1 MPGIVNAGIP
11 QDDRALEV
19 GSWHIARLMRRKKF
33 DTPEQAQAH
42 FEALLREHGGRI
54 PEKPAARPEDRA
66 QLTMYR
72 AFAESAPRKRVAMAR
87 EALRLSS
94 LCADA
99 YVLLAED
106 EAGTPAERVALLR
119 EGVLAGERL
128 LGERFIK
135 KNLGDLWGH
144 VQARP
149 FLRAQLGL
157 AEALWENGMP
167 VESLTEYRVLFELDR
182 GDHQGARYTLAPLLV
197 GAGMNAEALELM
209 DRREFAEDADPGWLY
224 TRALLTFSMMGDI
237 HAARVDLEKA
247 LDACREA
254 GLLIAGFDNLPE
266 PSSKEAAERAAEADE
281 VAGELRP
288 YWGVVKG
295 AMPWLQAV
303 LQGSR

>member
-1 MPGIVNAGIP
+1 MNADVP

-42 FEALLREHGGRI
+42 FNALLREHGGRI
-54 PEKPAARPEDRA
+54 PEKPATRPEDQA

-72 AFAESAPRKRVAMAR
+72 AFAESAPRKRVALAR
-87 EALRLSS
+87 EALRLST

-128 LGERFIK
+128 LGERFLK
-135 KNLGDLWGH
+135 KNLGGLWGH

-167 VESLTEYRVLFELDR
+167 VEALAEYRVLLELDR
-182 GDHQGARYTLAPLLV
+182 GDHQGARYTVAPLLV
-197 GAGMNAEALELM
+197 GAGMLKEALSLVVECRGQAAV
-209 DRREFAEDADPGWLY
+209 DRVWNGLSAGGRKSVCGWLKDRY
-224 TRALLTFSMMGDI
+224 GVSWQVVPEGMSRMFRGGSVASERAMTALLKMRKLDI
-237 HAARVDLEKA
+237 QELKAAYR
-247 LDACREA
+247 
-254 GLLIAGFDNLPE
+254 
-266 PSSKEAAERAAEADE
+266 
-281 VAGELRP
+281 GE
-288 YWGVVKG
+288 
-295 AMPWLQAV
+295 
-303 LQGSR
+303 